1 MTSMMGGGAPQE
13 DLFAK
18 LESMRAVIN
27 EVNQQ
32 FTDPVRP
39 PPPLFIAPLPFKA
52 AKKLTAN
59 PFWAHIAGQDDVRL
73 RRHLRVSQFVRD
85 GAARAGVDKLRD

>member
-1 MTSMMGGGAPQE
+1 MTSMMGGGGAPQE

-32 FTDPVRP
+32 FTDPVC
-39 PPPLFIAPLPFKA
+39 PLSSP
-52 AKKLTAN
+52 
-59 PFWAHIAGQDDVRL
+59 RC
-73 RRHLRVSQFVRD
+73 
-85 GAARAGVDKLRD
+85 

>member
-39 PPPLFIAPLPFKA
+39 LPTPLFSLLPSRSK
-52 AKKLTAN
+52 
-59 PFWAHIAGQDDVRL
+59 
-73 RRHLRVSQFVRD
+73 RR
-85 GAARAGVDKLRD
+85 KN

>member
-1 MTSMMGGGAPQE
+1 MTSMMGGGGAPQE

-39 PPPLFIAPLPFKA
+39 FSSPSFGPLHKHHHMHG
-52 AKKLTAN
+52 N
-59 PFWAHIAGQDDVRL
+59 RRRRL
-73 RRHLRVSQFVRD
+73 R
-85 GAARAGVDKLRD
+85 A

>member
-1 MTSMMGGGAPQE
+1 MQSMMGGGAPQE
-13 DLFAK
+13 DMFAK

-39 PPPLFIAPLPFKA
+39 SLYSVYL
-52 AKKLTAN
+52 
-59 PFWAHIAGQDDVRL
+59 RL
-73 RRHLRVSQFVRD
+73 DLIC
-85 GAARAGVDKLRD
+85 